1 MLSNYSPAQ
10 LLTLWEQG
18 VGRHPIDRAL
28 LLGTWARPDLPPSKL
43 PDLPLGTLNRAL
55 LRFRESCFGSHI
67 SACADCECCGTR
79 LELVLD
85 TGQLLADTHG
95 HDTLTEFEISGARF
109 RIPCSRD
116 LAAVAMEQDINMA
129 ALKLLQ
135 QCRLSDSAETG
146 IDLASM
152 LPEVEVAMET
162 LDPAADISLSLACE
176 DCGQHSSTN
185 LDIGALLWN
194 EIDVHARTLLAEVHR
209 LARAYGWTEPEILAL
224 SPQRRAAYLDM
235 VDA

>member
-1 MLSNYSPAQ
+1 MLSDYSPAQ

-18 VGRHPIDRAL
+18 VERHPIDRAL
-28 LLGTWARPDLPPSKL
+28 LLGTWARPDLSPSKL

-67 SACADCECCGTR
+67 SACVDCKYCGTR

-85 TGQLLADTHG
+85 TGQLLADTHDN
-95 HDTLTEFEISGARF
+95 DTLTKFEISGTHF

-116 LAAVAMEQDINMA
+116 LAAIAMERDIQVA

-135 QCRLSDSAETG
+135 QCCLSNSAETE
-146 IDLASM
+146 IDFAS
-152 LPEVEVAMET
+152 LLTEVETVMET
-162 LDPAADISLSLACE
+162 LDPAADINLSLACE
-176 DCGQHSSTN
+176 ECGSYSSIN
-185 LDIGALLWN
+185 LDIGALLWR
-194 EIDVHARTLLAEVHR
+194 EIDAHARTLLTEVHD

-235 VDA
+235 VDT

>member
-1 MLSNYSPAQ
+1 MLSAYSPAQ
-10 LLTLWEQG
+10 LLALWEQG
-18 VGRHPIDRAL
+18 VRRHPIDRAL
-28 LLGTWARPDLPPSKL
+28 LLGTWARPDMPPSRL

-67 SACADCECCGTR
+67 NACADCEYCGTR

-85 TGQLLADTHG
+85 TGQLLADTHDN
-95 HDTLTEFEISGARF
+95 DTLTEFEIAGMRF

-116 LAAVAMEQDINMA
+116 LAAIVMEQDISTA

-135 QCRLSDSAETG
+135 QCCLSDSAETG
-146 IDLASM
+146 MDLAS
-152 LPEVEVAMET
+152 LFTKVEGAMET
-162 LDPAADISLSLACE
+162 FDPAADISLSLACE
-176 DCGQHSSTN
+176 ECGHHSSMN
-185 LDIGALLWN
+185 VDIGALLWN
-194 EIDVHARTLLAEVHR
+194 EIDIHARTLLADVHR